1 MKKILLI
8 LIAFFLA
15 KQAVSDDKLLPLN
28 KIIDDT
34 QKASYVFKRCSG
46 LYISLVGISS
56 NEINK
61 QIALNYLSASEQF
74 YQTAFFL
81 DFKKNM
87 GSKDYVANLVTNQIT
102 SISKIYRK
110 RMDNN
115 YLIEGQSLGNDE
127 VIKGDIKI
135 CEKIFKMSK

>member
-1 MKKILLI
+1 MKILLF
-8 LIAFFLA
+8 LVFSLFFLA

-61 QIALNYLSASEQF
+61 QIALNYLSASEHH
-74 YQTAFFL
+74 FF
-81 DFKKNM
+81 N
-87 GSKDYVANLVTNQIT
+87 I
-102 SISKIYRK
+102 
-110 RMDNN
+110 
-115 YLIEGQSLGNDE
+115 
-127 VIKGDIKI
+127 DIP
-135 CEKIFKMSK
+135 EYFL